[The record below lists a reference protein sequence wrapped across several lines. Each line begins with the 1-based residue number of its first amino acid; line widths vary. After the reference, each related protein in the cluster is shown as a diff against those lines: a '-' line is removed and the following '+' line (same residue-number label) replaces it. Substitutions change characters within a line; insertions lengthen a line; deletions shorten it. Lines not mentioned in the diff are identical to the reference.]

1 MLCENCKK
9 NNATTH
15 IKKTVNGVTNEYFLC
30 PECAAK
36 LGFNNFNFF
45 KLDSFWNDFLG
56 EPEIESL
63 KRCETCN
70 SSFEDIVNNG
80 KMGCADC
87 YSTFKEE
94 ILPTIKKIHGKTI
107 HTGMTPSYTTE
118 HDTEKEENNIEIL
131 EKKLKEAIKNEE
143 FEKAA
148 EIRDELKELRGQEN
162 E

>member
-1 MLCENCKK
+1 MLCENCKV

-45 KLDSFWNDFLG
+45 KLDNFWNDFLG
-56 EPEIESL
+56 EPVIKSL

-87 YSTFKEE
+87 YSIFKDE

-107 HTGMTPSYTTE
+107 HTGATPSYTIE
-118 HDTEKEENNIEIL
+118 EEKEDNKIEALEN
-131 EKKLKEAIKNEE
+131 KLQEAIKNEE

-148 EIRDELKELRGQEN
+148 EIRDELKELRKKEN